1 MLLCT
6 SKLFCIKLDPPVE
19 GELTDSGH
27 YRPNLMSANMGQS
40 FDHVDDSVHVGMR
53 NHHTRKSLAHLSSK
67 TIPSP
72 VKCYRKANKGEKKV
86 TPIVATEEE

>member
-6 SKLFCIKLDPPVE
+6 SKLFCIKLDPPVD
-19 GELTDSGH
+19 GDITASGH
-27 YRPNLMSANMGQS
+27 YQPNLKSGNLGKR

-53 NHHTRKSLAHLSSK
+53 NHHTKTKLAHLSSK
-67 TIPSP
+67 TLSLP
-72 VKCYRKANKGEKKV
+72 VKNYKVANKGENKV